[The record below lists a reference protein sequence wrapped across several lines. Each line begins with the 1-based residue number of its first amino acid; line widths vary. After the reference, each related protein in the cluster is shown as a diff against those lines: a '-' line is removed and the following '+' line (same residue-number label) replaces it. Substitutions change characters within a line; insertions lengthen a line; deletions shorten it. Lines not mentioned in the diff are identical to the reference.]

1 MRMPTPGAHG
11 HEPIASPPVPDA
23 DPDSVPPKTVP
34 PKTVPPE
41 TVPPKTVPPE
51 TVPTDTVPATG
62 VSASTVVVTG
72 AAGWLGQ
79 NLVRALASQP
89 NRQRIRCL
97 VSQRADASLL
107 EVIDPR
113 IEVVSGDVRDPTVV
127 DQCFDGIAR
136 ATVVHAAAVI
146 HPARQVRELFDV
158 NVGGTQLVL
167 DRARRAGVGRFV
179 HISSNSPFGANASSD
194 DRFDEDS
201 QFAPY
206 MGYGR
211 SKLEAEQLV
220 QRSYDRGD
228 LATVVLRPPW
238 FYGPFQPER
247 QTKFLSAVRRGR
259 FPLVGPGT
267 QRRSMVYTGNLVQG
281 VLLAEVAAAAPGHAY
296 WIADAEPY
304 ALREVLA
311 TVQRALADEGLPV
324 SGRRPIPVPR
334 LAGVVA
340 EKLDA
345 AAQAAGRYVQVLHV
359 LGELKDTI
367 ACDISRARK
376 ELGYEP
382 AVSLY
387 DGMRASVR
395 WCLERGDAL

>member
-1 MRMPTPGAHG
+1 
-11 HEPIASPPVPDA
+11 
-23 DPDSVPPKTVP
+23 
-34 PKTVPPE
+34 
-41 TVPPKTVPPE
+41 
-51 TVPTDTVPATG
+51 
-62 VSASTVVVTG
+62 
-72 AAGWLGQ
+72 
-79 NLVRALASQP
+79 
-89 NRQRIRCL
+89 
-97 VSQRADASLL
+97 
-107 EVIDPR
+107 
-113 IEVVSGDVRDPTVV
+113 
-127 DQCFDGIAR
+127 
-136 ATVVHAAAVI
+136 
-146 HPARQVRELFDV
+146 V

-167 DRARRAGVGRFV
+167 DRARRVGAARFV
-179 HISSNSPFGANASSD
+179 HVSSNSPFGANHSSD

-206 MGYGR
+206 MAYGR

-220 QRSYDRGD
+220 QRSYERGD
-228 LATVVLRPPW
+228 LATVIVRPPW

-247 QTKFLSAVRRGR
+247 QTTFLSAVRRGR

-281 VLLAEVAAAAPGHAY
+281 VLLAEVVEAAPGHAY

-304 ALREVLA
+304 ALREVLD
-311 TVQRALADEGLPV
+311 TVRRALEAEGLAV
-324 SGRRPIPVPR
+324 SSRRPIPVPR
-334 LAGVVA
+334 IAGIVA

-345 AAQAAGRYVQVLHV
+345 IAQAAGRYVQVLHV

-382 AVSLY
+382 TVALY

-395 WCLERGDAL
+395 WCLERGDPL